1 MCSSR
6 NTLKVFLSY
15 IAHMNGTDKKRTTWL
30 SLNEWMNEWMNEWIS
45 IKGIRKKV
53 KTDWETLIE
62 EIDLCPVEAVGLSAA
77 ERRLGAGHQ
86 QGEPLPLL
94 ATLYHLPGA
103 VERE

>member
-1 MCSSR
+1 M
-6 NTLKVFLSY
+6 
-15 IAHMNGTDKKRTTWL
+15 
-30 SLNEWMNEWMNEWIS
+30 
-45 IKGIRKKV
+45 